1 MSIVFMIERSTLKEL
16 SAEFVILEYL
26 KDESA
31 HHQFHKYI
39 ALRETLWNSTMEKLG
54 LDYRFKCVV
63 NYPGILDT
71 VKCVM
76 ASSSPPTR
84 EWWNDHCYFINGRIL
99 PDALEDLELD
109 FCDFETKF
117 ESYWP
122 LIQVAFA
129 FALNYKRG
137 QYIIDTAGGF
147 KVYQSMAEI
156 FLAIRKA
163 GHGDT
168 NIIRFERFFAEIKKK
183 LDDLTQLVNDTQYME
198 PRFALLEHRHWPR
211 KRGHYLGFLSLF
223 KYKLSQISR
232 LTVLYLFEHYKLSD
246 RLVRQELEG
255 PSSGERLFWTG

>member
-1 MSIVFMIERSTLKEL
+1 RFNWKTSLTHREVGRNLDYFAPGHFGVPPGKPVSIVFMIERSTLKEL

-99 PDALEDLELD
+99 PDALEDL
-109 FCDFETKF
+109 
-117 ESYWP
+117 
-122 LIQVAFA
+122 
-129 FALNYKRG
+129 
-137 QYIIDTAGGF
+137 
-147 KVYQSMAEI
+147 
-156 FLAIRKA
+156 
-163 GHGDT
+163 
-168 NIIRFERFFAEIKKK
+168 
-183 LDDLTQLVNDTQYME
+183 
-198 PRFALLEHRHWPR
+198 
-211 KRGHYLGFLSLF
+211 
-223 KYKLSQISR
+223 
-232 LTVLYLFEHYKLSD
+232 
-246 RLVRQELEG
+246 
-255 PSSGERLFWTG
+255 